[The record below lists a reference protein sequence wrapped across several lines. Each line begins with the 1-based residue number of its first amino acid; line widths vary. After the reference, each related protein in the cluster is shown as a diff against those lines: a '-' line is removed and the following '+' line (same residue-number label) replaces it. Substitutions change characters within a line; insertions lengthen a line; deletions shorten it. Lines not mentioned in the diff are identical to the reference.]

1 MNPLCLNYICIT
13 FSVILCSLKFSF
25 LSLIIII
32 TIFFFWCCFC
42 VGSLFTLFQLMSGFF
57 CWSTYLQKFHTD
69 NTLTILQGKQIFF
82 YYPGVVDAN
91 ESPYELPFSLSPSTE
106 IDHCVVT
113 QNSIPLILTS
123 FNNGLFPVFMAIM
136 CVSLLSLIFL
146 AFP

>member
-1 MNPLCLNYICIT
+1 
-13 FSVILCSLKFSF
+13 
-25 LSLIIII
+25 
-32 TIFFFWCCFC
+32 
-42 VGSLFTLFQLMSGFF
+42 MSGFF

-123 FNNGLFPVFMAIM
+123 FNDRLFPVFMAIM